1 MAIDYGTLIG
11 ALFGSAASVYNNKS
25 NIDLQKETNKA
36 NLLAQQEANALQIDL
51 ANTSHQREVV
61 DLKAAG
67 LNPIL
72 SAGGSGASTPSIGT
86 ATQIAGNSDSIAEQ
100 MNELGRAASSAAD
113 ADRRLKYQQIEN
125 LQSQDENLK
134 SQNFNLEQDGKL
146 KSAQAKVAELDAKIA
161 ETKLRGIALA
171 ESAVNSARKRS
182 EDMNAIKEIS
192 PLPKPKLDPN
202 LAASLRKLD
211 DPAFR
216 MEKKL
221 EMARET
227 GVKPSTI
234 SDNQV
239 RKWWL
244 EKAKRIFKK

>member
-1 MAIDYGTLIG
+1 MALDYGTLIG

-86 ATQIAGNSDSIAEQ
+86 ATQIAGKNDSIADQ
-100 MNELGRAASSAAD
+100 MRDLGRAASSAAD

-125 LQSQDENLK
+125 LQSQDDNLK

-161 ETKLRGIALA
+161 EAKLRGIALA
-171 ESAVNSARKRS
+171 EDGINSARKHFEEKQNVS
-182 EDMNAIKEIS
+182 
-192 PLPKPKLDPN
+192 LPPPEKPKTDPE
-202 LAASLRKLD
+202 L
-211 DPAFR
+211 
-216 MEKKL
+216 EKKL
-221 EMARET
+221 QMINDPMIMARERLIMSNT
-227 GVKPSTI
+227 KGIPADKL
-234 SDNQV
+234 SDSQV
-239 RKWWL
+239 RKWWFDQV
-244 EKAKRIFKK
+244 KRGKVK